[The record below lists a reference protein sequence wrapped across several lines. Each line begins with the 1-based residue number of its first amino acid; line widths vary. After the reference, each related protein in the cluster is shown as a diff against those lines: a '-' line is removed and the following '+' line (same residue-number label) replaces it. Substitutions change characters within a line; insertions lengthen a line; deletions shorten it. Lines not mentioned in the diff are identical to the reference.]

1 MSFHENASI
10 CAIVLLLRQPQRSV
24 LEVKKIRKL
33 FESDNLEIGVSK
45 KQERNRTF
53 QFLVEFLVCPGKTWL
68 ALMPGVNV
76 GAPDIATTT
85 APDTASSVGPR

>member
-1 MSFHENASI
+1 MYSGNERIETH
-10 CAIVLLLRQPQRSV
+10 SV
-24 LEVKKIRKL
+24 YL

-68 ALMPGVNV
+68 ALMPGVNI

-85 APDTASSVGPR
+85 APMPGRSM